1 MPGGRKHGKVQVT
14 GPGGFLPTF
23 NIILLGVVSLLTDVS
38 TEMVYPL
45 LPFYL
50 TMRLGASPAILGLIE
65 GLAESVASL
74 LKVVSGRISDK
85 VGRRKGLA
93 VVGYG
98 SSAIGKVLLFVTGS
112 WGGVL
117 AGRVGD
123 RFGKGIRTAP
133 RDAMVAESA
142 QKGRQGWSFGLHRAM
157 DALGATGGALLAYF
171 LIMSLTGGGLGGAG
185 AGGGTGVTGGPSAA
199 GYRVIFL
206 YSLIPAA
213 LGVVALFFVRE
224 TGRRKASAAGAPVAG
239 ATALAETS
247 GARVAG
253 APEASATPA
262 APKHRGPSLWAV
274 FAALDP
280 RLKTLLVVTA
290 IFTLGN
296 SSNQFLLLRAGESI
310 GEGGALLVYVLFN
323 AVYALFSWPAGW
335 ASDKL
340 GRKRVLVCGFALY
353 GLVYGALAFGLGGLA
368 WGYAA
373 IFGVYGV
380 YSALTDGVAKALVA
394 DLAPGDL
401 RATVMGLHATI
412 VGIGL
417 FPASFLAGV
426 LWSAFGP
433 SAAFGLGA
441 AAGLVAAV
449 GLGFFPKRAG
459 AARAGG

>member
-1 MPGGRKHGKVQVT
+1 
-14 GPGGFLPTF
+14 
-23 NIILLGVVSLLTDVS
+23 
-38 TEMVYPL
+38 MVYPL

-50 TMRLGASPAILGLIE
+50 TMRLGAGPAILGLIE

-85 VGRRKGLA
+85 VGRRKSLA
-93 VVGYG
+93 VAGYG
-98 SSAIGKVLLFVTGS
+98 SSAVGKVLLCLTGS

-117 AGRVGD
+117 AGRLGD

-142 QKGRQGWSFGLHRAM
+142 PKDRQGWSFGLHRAM

-171 LIMSLTGGGLGGAG
+171 LLVSLTG
-185 AGGGTGVTGGPSAA
+185 GGPSAA
-199 GYRVIFL
+199 GYRTIFF

-213 LGVVALFFVRE
+213 LGVAALLFVRE
-224 TGRRKASAAGAPVAG
+224 TGRRKASAGREEAPHL
-239 ATALAETS
+239 ALATGAAMPAVPPAKAGVRGAGTPETS
-247 GARVAG
+247 TA
-253 APEASATPA
+253 PA
-262 APKHRGPSLWAV
+262 APPGPRPPSIWAA
-274 FAALDP
+274 FAGLDP

-310 GEGGALLVYVLFN
+310 GQGGALLVYVLFN

-353 GLVYGALAFGLGGLA
+353 GLVYAALAFGLGGLA

-373 IFGVYGV
+373 IFGVYGI

-401 RATVMGLHATI
+401 RATVIGLHATI

-433 SAAFGLGA
+433 AAAFGLGA
-441 AAGLVAAV
+441 VAGLVAAV
-449 GLGFFPKRAG
+449 GLGFFPRAHR

>member
-1 MPGGRKHGKVQVT
+1 M
-14 GPGGFLPTF
+14 
-23 NIILLGVVSLLTDVS
+23 VSFLTDIS

-50 TMRLGASPAILGLIE
+50 TLKLGAGPAILGLIE

-74 LKVVSGRISDK
+74 LKVVSGRISDRL
-85 VGRRKGLA
+85 GRRKNLA
-93 VVGYG
+93 VAGYG
-98 SSAIGKVLLFVTGS
+98 ASTAGKVVLYLTGS

-117 AGRVGD
+117 AGRVAD

-142 QKGRQGWSFGLHRAM
+142 PNGRQGWSFGLHRAM
-157 DALGATGGALLAYF
+157 DSLGATGGALLAYI
-171 LIMSLTGGGLGGAG
+171 LLVTLAG
-185 AGGGTGVTGGPSAA
+185 RGVGSASA
-199 GYRVIFL
+199 SAYRAVFL
-206 YSLIPAA
+206 YSLVPAVLGVAA
-213 LGVVALFFVRE
+213 LLFVRE
-224 TGRRKASAAGAPVAG
+224 TGRRAAPGALSAP
-239 ATALAETS
+239 S
-247 GARVAG
+247 
-253 APEASATPA
+253 PA
-262 APKHRGPSLWAV
+262 APAAPSPRPSVPRTSLGAA
-274 FAALDP
+274 FARLDP

-310 GEGGALLVYVLFN
+310 GEGAALLVYVLFN
-323 AVYALFSWPAGW
+323 AAYALFSWPAGW

-340 GRKRVLVCGFALY
+340 GRRGVLVTGFLLY
-353 GLVYGALAFGLGGLA
+353 AVVYGSLAFGLGGVP

-373 IFGVYGV
+373 IFVLYGV

-394 DLAPGDL
+394 DLAPADL
-401 RATVMGLHATI
+401 RATIMGLHATI

-417 FPASFLAGV
+417 FPASFLAGL

-433 SAAFGLGA
+433 AAAFGLGA

-449 GLGFFPKRAG
+449 GLGLFPRGARSVRA
-459 AARAGG
+459 AG